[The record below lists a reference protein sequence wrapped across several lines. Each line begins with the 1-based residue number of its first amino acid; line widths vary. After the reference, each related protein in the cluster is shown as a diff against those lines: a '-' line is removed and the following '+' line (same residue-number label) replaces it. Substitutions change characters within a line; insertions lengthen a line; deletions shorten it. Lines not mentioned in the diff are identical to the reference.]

1 MAYCFYQE
9 VQAILAENV
18 RIGDQNIGNSSLVPS
33 PGRSGTGSNRSNISI
48 SDCQRYIAFADS
60 QVDSRLKPFY
70 VTPLRRIKSTETMV
84 LNDITHGTNVTI
96 DLEDSGAFIKFN
108 VVRIQDNYTMETS
121 NVTDITSL
129 TTIKLDRVVNDYSTT
144 NNLRIS
150 IIKYPDPIPLI
161 SARLAASFI
170 YDRLYT
176 ASNDPDISNYGKSQR
191 SLATFAMDDILR
203 GVMLLPGQDQ
213 TGRRFIRTSLLDK
226 WSSPAE
232 VQKGEEKET

>member
-1 MAYCFYQE
+1 MAYCFVPE
-9 VQAILAENV
+9 VQSILAENV
-18 RIGDQNIGNSSLVPS
+18 RIGDQNIGNSSLIPM
-33 PGRSGTGSNRSNISI
+33 PGRTGAGSNRSNISPAE
-48 SDCQRYIAFADS
+48 CQRYISYAD
-60 QVDSRLKPFY
+60 QQIDSRLKPFY
-70 VTPLRRIKSTETMV
+70 VTPLRRIKSYETMV
-84 LNDITHGTNVTI
+84 LNNLTHGTDIIV
-96 DLEDSGAFIKFN
+96 DVEDSGAFIKYD
-108 VVRIQDNYTMETS
+108 VVRIQDNDTMETS
-121 NVTDITSL
+121 NVISIPSL
-129 TTIKLDRVVNDYSTT
+129 TTIQLDRVVNNYSAV

-161 SARLAASFI
+161 SARLTASFI

-176 ASNDPDISNYGKSQR
+176 ASNDPDISNYGKTQR